1 MSKVLVVGSALKR
14 IVSTAKA
21 VSEVSEYKGK
31 DKVSKGLET
40 ADVVI
45 NAGLILAG
53 LFRKR

>member
-31 DKVSKGLET
+31 DKVTKGLET